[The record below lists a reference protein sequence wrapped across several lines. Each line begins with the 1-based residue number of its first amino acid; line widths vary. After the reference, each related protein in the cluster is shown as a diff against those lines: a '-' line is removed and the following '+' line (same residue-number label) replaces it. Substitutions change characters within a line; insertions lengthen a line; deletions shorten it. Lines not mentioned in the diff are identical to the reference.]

1 MTDYPLNRFKGLETP
16 FYYYDL
22 NLLKATI
29 NELKNNIKRY
39 PYKVHYAVKANANPR
54 ILHEIKEAGL
64 SIDCVSGGEIVAAL
78 AAGFKGDSIAFAGVG
93 KTDSEINLGLN
104 HDIFCFNVESVPEL
118 EVINEIAAAKG
129 KVANVAIR
137 VNPNIDA
144 HTHKYITTGLNENK
158 FGINLEQLSDVVEHA
173 NSMSDINLIGLHFH
187 IGSQILDNEPFKM
200 LCDRINE
207 IQDQFEAK
215 GIKFKIIN
223 VGGGL
228 GINYSIPTKEPV
240 PAFKQ
245 YFDTFKQNLR
255 LREGQEL
262 HFELGRSIV
271 GQCGSLIT
279 RVLYVK
285 NGTSKNFVI
294 VDAGMTDLIR
304 PALYQAHHAIEN
316 ISSSSAET
324 EKYDIVGPICESSD
338 KFASDEELP
347 VTHRGDFLVMHSAG
361 AYGEIMA
368 MRYNCRKLPGSYF
381 SE

>member
-29 NELKNNIKRY
+29 NELKNNIKGY

-240 PAFKQ
+240 PAF
-245 YFDTFKQNLR
+245 
-255 LREGQEL
+255 
-262 HFELGRSIV
+262 
-271 GQCGSLIT
+271 
-279 RVLYVK
+279 
-285 NGTSKNFVI
+285 
-294 VDAGMTDLIR
+294 
-304 PALYQAHHAIEN
+304 
-316 ISSSSAET
+316 
-324 EKYDIVGPICESSD
+324 
-338 KFASDEELP
+338 
-347 VTHRGDFLVMHSAG
+347 
-361 AYGEIMA
+361 
-368 MRYNCRKLPGSYF
+368 
-381 SE
+381 

>member
-29 NELKNNIKRY
+29 NELKNNIKGY

-347 VTHRGDFLVMHSAG
+347 VTHRGDFLVMHSVG
-361 AYGEIMA
+361 G
-368 MRYNCRKLPGSYF
+368 
-381 SE
+381 